1 MANDKLVDAY
11 EQSEEVKAA
20 EQFQTALNEE
30 TEFTDGILDRISQ
43 LKILRE
49 TVERKKGEADAS
61 RCQSVEQQ
69 LTRMQEQVEQL
80 QMTSRPTRS
89 EGLHSIW
96 SPPTPSPM
104 KPLHLEIT
112 PFAWNSGTC
121 LMQPYTKQTMLL
133 LISSTI

>member
-1 MANDKLVDAY
+1 MNLETKLARLEVANDKLVDAY

-80 QMTSRPTRS
+80 QMIQDLKGYTVF
-89 EGLHSIW
+89 G
-96 SPPTPSPM
+96 
-104 KPLHLEIT
+104 HLL
-112 PFAWNSGTC
+112 P
-121 LMQPYTKQTMLL
+121 QVP
-133 LISSTI
+133 